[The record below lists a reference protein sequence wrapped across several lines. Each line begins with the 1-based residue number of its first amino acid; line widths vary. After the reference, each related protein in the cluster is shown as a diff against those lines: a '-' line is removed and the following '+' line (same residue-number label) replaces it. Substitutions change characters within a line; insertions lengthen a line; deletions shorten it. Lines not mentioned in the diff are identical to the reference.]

1 MTIMLTRIL
10 GPRRNKGRSTQDRL
24 AQVVFE
30 LNQRRLQLY
39 IPWLQNKIA
48 ELQAR
53 IEEKVSRS

>member
-1 MTIMLTRIL
+1 MLARIL
-10 GPRRNKGRSTQDRL
+10 GPRQRKGRSTQDRL

-30 LNQRRLQLY
+30 LNQRRLHLY

-53 IEEKVSRS
+53 IEEKVSRG